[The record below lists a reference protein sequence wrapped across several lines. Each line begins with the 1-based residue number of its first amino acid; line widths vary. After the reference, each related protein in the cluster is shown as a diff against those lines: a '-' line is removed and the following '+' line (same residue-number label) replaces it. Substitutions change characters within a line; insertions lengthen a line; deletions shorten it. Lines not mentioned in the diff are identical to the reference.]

1 MSKTRRVLRCSHEGG
16 REGGWVGGKEE
27 EKEGGREGR
36 EGHRRASKLAAGEV
50 LYLTEAVQSLD
61 RALIEP

>member
-1 MSKTRRVLRCSHEGG
+1 MSKTRRVLRCTHEGG
-16 REGGWVGGKEE
+16 REGGRVGGKEG
-27 EKEGGREGR
+27 EKEGGMEGR
-36 EGHRRASKLAAGEV
+36 ERHRRASKLAAGEV